1 MSFVQTVF
9 AHFIFCLIIQN
20 VNTQDADEY
29 YSRNSY
35 QYQQKPE
42 QQQVNAKTFFQTCL
56 EIRDSNNFLTEE
68 EQFHSPIAPAALP
81 TGPAGSDDL
90 KHLPKF
96 ILESRTCTDYR
107 YNTDPNNGL
116 LHLDLDL
123 KEFYFKVKKF

>member
-1 MSFVQTVF
+1 MSFFKTVF

-20 VNTQDADEY
+20 VKTQDADEY

-81 TGPAGSDDL
+81 TGPAGSYDL

-107 YNTDPNNGL
+107 YSQDPNNGH
-116 LHLDLDL
+116 LHLYLDL
-123 KEFYFKVKKF
+123 KDFYFKVKKF

>member
-1 MSFVQTVF
+1 LKYEACDGYSIFKSETEKSYKMSLIKTVCL
-9 AHFIFCLIIQN
+9 HFIFCLVIQS
-20 VNTQDADEY
+20 VQLQDADEY

-35 QYQQKPE
+35 QYQQQPE

-56 EIRDSNNFLTEE
+56 QIRDSNNFFTEE

-81 TGPAGSDDL
+81 TGPAGNEDL

-107 YNTDPNNGL
+107 
-116 LHLDLDL
+116 
-123 KEFYFKVKKF
+123 

>member
-1 MSFVQTVF
+1 MSCLKTVF
-9 AHFIFCLIIQN
+9 AHFILCLIIQN

-42 QQQVNAKTFFQTCL
+42 QQQQVNAKTFFQTCL
-56 EIRDSNNFLTEE
+56 EIRDSNNFFTEE

-107 YNTDPNNGL
+107 YSQDPNNVS
-116 LHLDLDL
+116 
-123 KEFYFKVKKF
+123 FATQQNNSTC